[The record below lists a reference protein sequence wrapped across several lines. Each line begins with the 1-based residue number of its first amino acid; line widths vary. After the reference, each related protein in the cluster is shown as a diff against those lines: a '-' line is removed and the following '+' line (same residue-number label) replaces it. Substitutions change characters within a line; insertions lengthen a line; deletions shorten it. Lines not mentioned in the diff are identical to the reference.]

1 MIEGKVPKDIL
12 VYKTKIIGSLSFR
25 QLICVLICV
34 VVDAFLY
41 FVLSM
46 FHLPSE
52 IFITFGLVIDILIM
66 MFSVPHQGM
75 YLEVYF
81 KEVILW
87 NINAPSIRLSGRKVE
102 TVNRIKDKEKP
113 KTDKKRM
120 EKLLKIHPE
129 FIPYK

>member
-12 VYKTKIIGSLSFR
+12 VYKTKIIGSWSFR

-87 NINAPSIRLSGRKVE
+87 NINAPSVRLSGRKVE

-113 KTDKKRM
+113 MTDKKRM

>member
-34 VVDAFLY
+34 VVDVFLY

-113 KTDKKRM
+113 MTDKKRM

>member
-113 KTDKKRM
+113 MTDKKRM

>member
-12 VYKTKIIGSLSFR
+12 VYKTKVIGSLSFR

-113 KTDKKRM
+113 MTDKKRM

>member
-87 NINAPSIRLSGRKVE
+87 NINSPSIRLSGRKVE
-102 TVNRIKDKEKP
+102 TVNRIKDKENP
-113 KTDKKRM
+113 MTDKKRM
-120 EKLLKIHPE
+120 KKLLKIHPE

>member
-113 KTDKKRM
+113 MTDKKRM
-120 EKLLKIHPE
+120 EKLFKIHPE

>member
-87 NINAPSIRLSGRKVE
+87 NINAPSVRLSGRKVE

-113 KTDKKRM
+113 MTDKKRM